1 QRVTYNKEPHRA
13 MIDFILCSPAL
24 GARYAK
30 GSYHITAGTVE
41 TNGTDH
47 NPVSAAFDLRSERSG
62 VEPDGP

>member
-1 QRVTYNKEPHRA
+1 

-47 NPVSAAFDLRSERSG
+47 NPVSAVFDLGSERSG
-62 VEPDGP
+62 AEPHAP